1 MDIFMLDSLIK
12 GIRCLFSNKLRA
24 SLTILGIAVGVMSI
38 VIVTTIGE
46 IGRTQINSEL
56 TGMGMDSLVVSASVN
71 GITVLDK
78 DDLDTI
84 KSIDSVENAMPL
96 MNMITSSTVREK
108 SSACMVW
115 GVNEDADNV
124 IDLQVLHGRL
134 INKGDIASG
143 SKVCVI
149 DETVALSGYKR
160 SNIVGKKISVVLN
173 GKAEE
178 FEVVGVVKNGV
189 NLLQNMLGDIIP
201 DFVYIP
207 YSVMQDIYSKN
218 SFDQITVK
226 LNSAE
231 SSEKTA
237 LYIKRLISAEDKA
250 DTVSVEN
257 LLKQKERMNSIMNI
271 ASAALAAVAGISL
284 IVSGISIMTVMLVSV
299 NERTREIG
307 IKKSIGAKNKT
318 IMAEFLIESVMIT
331 FIGGI
336 LGFLAGA
343 AISVISCL
351 AIGIKPVLNIPMCIA
366 VLIFSIITG
375 AVFGV
380 YPAYKAASMK
390 PVDALRYE

>member
-1 MDIFMLDSLIK
+1 MLDSLIK

-343 AISVISCL
+343 VISVISCL
-351 AIGIKPVLNIPMCIA
+351 AMGIKPVMNIPMCIA
-366 VLIFSIITG
+366 VLIFSIVTG
-375 AVFGV
+375 VVFGV
-380 YPAYKAASMK
+380 YPAYKAALMK

>member
-237 LYIKRLISAEDKA
+237 SYIKRLISAEDKA

>member
-1 MDIFMLDSLIK
+1 MLDSLIK

-237 LYIKRLISAEDKA
+237 SYIKRLISAEDKA

-271 ASAALAAVAGISL
+271 ASAALAAIAGISL

-343 AISVISCL
+343 VISVISCL
-351 AIGIKPVLNIPMCIA
+351 AMGIKPVMNIPMCIA
-366 VLIFSIITG
+366 VLIFSIVTG
-375 AVFGV
+375 VVFGV

>member
-1 MDIFMLDSLIK
+1 MLDSLIK